1 MVLQILLQKKFQD
14 YMKSK
19 KITHF
24 TTHGMKQAKY
34 VERFIKTIKSKI
46 YRYIVQNN
54 TPRYIDVL
62 DKLVK
67 SYNNTWHSGI
77 QAIPSQV
84 TKKDYGGKCIGLNI
98 NLLKDENRKKIA
110 YKFNIGD
117 KVRV

>member
-1 MVLQILLQKKFQD
+1 
-14 YMKSK
+14 
-19 KITHF
+19 
-24 TTHGMKQAKY
+24 MKQANY

-84 TKKDYGGKCIGLNI
+84 SKKNEKELWWQMYWPKHKFI
-98 NLLKDENRKKIA
+98 KRKKQKKIV

-117 KVRV
+117 KVRDSYRCSAFE